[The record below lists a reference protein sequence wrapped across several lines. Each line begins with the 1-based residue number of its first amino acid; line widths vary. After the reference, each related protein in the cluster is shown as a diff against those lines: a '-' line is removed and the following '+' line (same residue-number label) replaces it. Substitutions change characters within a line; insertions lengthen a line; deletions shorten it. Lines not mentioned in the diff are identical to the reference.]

1 MGRTSSKI
9 NRKFDDLLT
18 NNTLPKCAS
27 SSIKRIKKVLKEE
40 KLEHPKNVSPKVDL
54 ETFSDSC
61 SGVTNF
67 SDRLINDSG
76 YFDTAPSILDDSFA
90 DDVFSTPV
98 KHADSQRTLQEE
110 PLRLRPLYFEV
121 PGMDRLLRREEILE
135 TIEGFLKNS
144 RGVVLT
150 GVSGSGKTSVILD
163 LVQRSFFG
171 GNPDSSVLASRV
183 VGYHFLVP
191 EDPKTLDLARFLHS
205 LAAQLSQ
212 HPALEAYKDLLQADP
227 NLREIL
233 TLDSLREAPQV
244 GLERGILNPLYKLYR
259 QDRIHMNQA
268 LILLD
273 GLENEVGVKSNTIA
287 NFLSRNILRFPDWLK
302 LVVSHRCDRSD
313 LTSLMHLPCVS
324 LNMEES
330 LGIQNDL
337 QEFIETKLFAS
348 TRILSNISHSNP
360 KKTNRLLA
368 KLVQFILN
376 QAEGSFL
383 YAKLILELIRDGFL
397 TLRSDSF
404 SQLPQNLDEVFHLM
418 FSIRFPSNT
427 AYRNVIAEVL
437 SVVVAST
444 KPLTLSEVYRL
455 LETDLSFPT
464 LQEEYAKIKDILVTR
479 SDETLMFLSF
489 EIRSWLSKEHRF
501 KVKAGHNL
509 FIKHLYSQPIQRT
522 FLVHQFV
529 HHLANSDLFEHKCDF
544 VSNEDKKHLLLTF
557 KVDRKDL
564 KKARENVQFSG
575 YNDLDSITLLDKALG
590 SGA

>member
-27 SSIKRIKKVLKEE
+27 TSIKRIKKVLKEE
-40 KLEHPKNVSPKVDL
+40 KLENPKNVSPKVDL
-54 ETFSDSC
+54 ETFSDSS
-61 SGVTNF
+61 SGVSNF
-67 SDRLINDSG
+67 SERFINDSG
-76 YFDTAPSILDDSFA
+76 YFDTAPSILDDSF
-90 DDVFSTPV
+90 DDVLSTPV
-98 KHADSQRTLQEE
+98 KHADSQRTLQEK
-110 PLRLRPLYFEV
+110 PLTLRPLYFEV
-121 PGMDRLLRREEILE
+121 PGMGRLLRREKILE

-171 GNPDSSVLASRV
+171 GNPDDSVLASSV
-183 VGYHFLVP
+183 VGYHFLIP

-212 HPALEAYKDLLQADP
+212 HPALGAYKDLLQTDP

-268 LILLD
+268 LILID

-302 LVVSHRCDRSD
+302 LVVTHRCDRSE
-313 LTSLMHLPCVS
+313 LTNLMHLPNVS

-330 LGIQNDL
+330 LRLQNDL
-337 QEFIETKLFAS
+337 EEFIETKMFAS
-348 TRILSNISHSNP
+348 SRILSNISHSNP
-360 KKTNRLLA
+360 KKTNMLLA

-383 YAKLILELIRDGFL
+383 YANLILELIRDGFL
-397 TLRSDSF
+397 TVRSDSF
-404 SQLPQNLDEVFHLM
+404 SQLPQNLDEVFHLI
-418 FSIRFPSNT
+418 FSIKFPSNT
-427 AYRNVIAEVL
+427 TYRNIIAEVL

-455 LETDLSFPT
+455 LETDLSFPA
-464 LQEEYAKIKDILVTR
+464 LQEEYAKIKDVLVTR
-479 SDETLMFLSF
+479 SDETLMFLSS
-489 EIRSWLSKEHRF
+489 ELTSWLRKEHRF
-501 KVKAGHNL
+501 KIKPGHNL
-509 FIKHLYSQPIQRT
+509 FIKYLYSQPIQRT

-529 HHLANSDLFEHKCDF
+529 HHLVKSDLFDQKCDF
-544 VSNEDKKHLLLTF
+544 VSNEDKKYLLLTF
-557 KVDRKDL
+557 KVNRKDL
-564 KKARENVQFSG
+564 KKARENIQFSG
-575 YNDLDSITLLDKALG
+575 YNDLDSLNLLDMALG
-590 SGA
+590 SSV

>member
-27 SSIKRIKKVLKEE
+27 TSIKRIKKVLKEE
-40 KLEHPKNVSPKVDL
+40 KLENPKNVSPKVDL
-54 ETFSDSC
+54 ETFSDSS
-61 SGVTNF
+61 SGVSNF
-67 SDRLINDSG
+67 SERFINDSG
-76 YFDTAPSILDDSFA
+76 YFDTAPSILDDSF
-90 DDVFSTPV
+90 DDVLSTPV
-98 KHADSQRTLQEE
+98 KHADSQRTLQEK
-110 PLRLRPLYFEV
+110 PLTLRPLYFEV
-121 PGMDRLLRREEILE
+121 PGMGRLLRREKILE

-171 GNPDSSVLASRV
+171 GNPDDSVLASSV
-183 VGYHFLVP
+183 VGYHFLIP

-212 HPALEAYKDLLQADP
+212 HPALGAYKDLLQTDP

-268 LILLD
+268 LILID

-302 LVVSHRCDRSD
+302 LVVTHRCDRSE
-313 LTSLMHLPCVS
+313 LTNLMHLPNVS

-330 LGIQNDL
+330 LRLQNDL
-337 QEFIETKLFAS
+337 EEFIETKMFAS
-348 TRILSNISHSNP
+348 SRILSNISHSNP
-360 KKTNRLLA
+360 KKTNMLLA

-383 YAKLILELIRDGFL
+383 YANLILELIRDGFL
-397 TLRSDSF
+397 TVRSDSF
-404 SQLPQNLDEVFHLM
+404 SQLPQNLDEVFHLI
-418 FSIRFPSNT
+418 FSIKFPSNT
-427 AYRNVIAEVL
+427 TYRNIIAEVL

-455 LETDLSFPT
+455 LETDLSFPA
-464 LQEEYAKIKDILVTR
+464 LQEEYAKIKDVLVTR
-479 SDETLMFLSF
+479 SDETLMFLSS
-489 EIRSWLSKEHRF
+489 ELTSWLRKEHRF
-501 KVKAGHNL
+501 KIKPGHNL
-509 FIKHLYSQPIQRT
+509 FIKYLYSQPIQRT

-529 HHLANSDLFEHKCDF
+529 HHLVKSDLFDQKCDF
-544 VSNEDKKHLLLTF
+544 VSNEDKKYLLLTF
-557 KVDRKDL
+557 KVNQKDL
-564 KKARENVQFSG
+564 KKALENIQFSG
-575 YNDLDSITLLDKALG
+575 YNDLDSLNLLDMALG
-590 SGA
+590 SSV

>member
-27 SSIKRIKKVLKEE
+27 TSIKRIKKVLKEE
-40 KLEHPKNVSPKVDL
+40 KLENPKNVSPKVDL
-54 ETFSDSC
+54 ETFSDSS
-61 SGVTNF
+61 SGVSNF
-67 SDRLINDSG
+67 SERFINDSG
-76 YFDTAPSILDDSFA
+76 YFDTAPSILDDSF
-90 DDVFSTPV
+90 DDVLSTPV
-98 KHADSQRTLQEE
+98 KHADSQRTLQEK
-110 PLRLRPLYFEV
+110 PLTLRPLYFEV
-121 PGMDRLLRREEILE
+121 PGMGRLLRREKILE

-171 GNPDSSVLASRV
+171 GNPDDSVLASSV
-183 VGYHFLVP
+183 VGYHFLIP

-212 HPALEAYKDLLQADP
+212 HPALGAYKDLLQTDP

-268 LILLD
+268 LILID

-302 LVVSHRCDRSD
+302 LVVTHRCDRSE
-313 LTSLMHLPCVS
+313 LTNLMHLPNVS

-330 LGIQNDL
+330 LRLQNDL
-337 QEFIETKLFAS
+337 EEFIETKMFAS
-348 TRILSNISHSNP
+348 SRILSNISHSNP
-360 KKTNRLLA
+360 KKTNMLLA

-383 YAKLILELIRDGFL
+383 YANLILELIRDGFL
-397 TLRSDSF
+397 TVRSDSF
-404 SQLPQNLDEVFHLM
+404 SQLPQNLDEVFHLI
-418 FSIRFPSNT
+418 FSIKFPSNT
-427 AYRNVIAEVL
+427 TYRNIIAEVL

-464 LQEEYAKIKDILVTR
+464 LQEEYAKIKDVLVTR
-479 SDETLMFLSF
+479 SDETLMFLSS
-489 EIRSWLSKEHRF
+489 ELTSWLRKEHMF
-501 KVKAGHNL
+501 KIKPGHNL
-509 FIKHLYSQPIQRT
+509 FIKYLYSQPIQRT

-529 HHLANSDLFEHKCDF
+529 HHLVKSDLFDQKCDF
-544 VSNEDKKHLLLTF
+544 VSNEDKKYLLLTF
-557 KVDRKDL
+557 KVNRKDL
-564 KKARENVQFSG
+564 KKARENIQFSG
-575 YNDLDSITLLDKALG
+575 YNDLDSLNLLDMALG
-590 SGA
+590 SSV

>member
-27 SSIKRIKKVLKEE
+27 TSIKRIKKVLKEE
-40 KLEHPKNVSPKVDL
+40 KLENPKNVSPKVDL
-54 ETFSDSC
+54 ETFSDSS
-61 SGVTNF
+61 SGVSNF
-67 SDRLINDSG
+67 SERFINDSG
-76 YFDTAPSILDDSFA
+76 YFDTAPSILDDSF
-90 DDVFSTPV
+90 DDVLSTPV
-98 KHADSQRTLQEE
+98 KHADSQRTLQEK
-110 PLRLRPLYFEV
+110 PLTLRPLYFEV
-121 PGMDRLLRREEILE
+121 PGMGRLLRREKILE

-171 GNPDSSVLASRV
+171 GNPDDSVLASSV
-183 VGYHFLVP
+183 VGYHFLIP

-212 HPALEAYKDLLQADP
+212 HPALGAYKDLLQTDP

-268 LILLD
+268 LILID

-302 LVVSHRCDRSD
+302 LVVTHRCDRSE
-313 LTSLMHLPCVS
+313 LTNLMHLPNVS
-324 LNMEES
+324 LSMEES
-330 LGIQNDL
+330 LRLQNDL
-337 QEFIETKLFAS
+337 EEFIETKMFAS
-348 TRILSNISHSNP
+348 SRILSNISHSNP
-360 KKTNRLLA
+360 KKTNMLLA

-383 YAKLILELIRDGFL
+383 YANLILELIRDGFL
-397 TLRSDSF
+397 TVRSDSF
-404 SQLPQNLDEVFHLM
+404 SQLPQNLDEVFHLI
-418 FSIRFPSNT
+418 FSIKFPSKT
-427 AYRNVIAEVL
+427 TYRNIIAEVL

-455 LETDLSFPT
+455 LETDLSFPA
-464 LQEEYAKIKDILVTR
+464 LQEEYAKIKDVLVTR
-479 SDETLMFLSF
+479 SDETLMFLSS
-489 EIRSWLSKEHRF
+489 ELTSWLRKEHRF
-501 KVKAGHNL
+501 KIKPGHNL
-509 FIKHLYSQPIQRT
+509 FIKYLYSQPIQRT

-529 HHLANSDLFEHKCDF
+529 HHLVKSDLFDQKCDF
-544 VSNEDKKHLLLTF
+544 VSNEDKKYLLLTF
-557 KVDRKDL
+557 KVNRKDL
-564 KKARENVQFSG
+564 KKARENIQFSG
-575 YNDLDSITLLDKALG
+575 YNDLDSLNLLDMALG
-590 SGA
+590 SSV